1 MYVLGITGPIAAG
14 KTTVM
19 GLFVSL
25 GAEALAAD
33 DLTREL
39 MGPGSALVA
48 AIAEEFGPSFLLS
61 DGSLDRR
68 ALGRTVF
75 ADPDALL
82 RLNRIVHPTL
92 KDTIACRVQRAR
104 ARPEPPPLFIV
115 EAAVMGE
122 MGALD
127 LLDGLLYVD
136 ADEATR
142 VRRLVERDGMD
153 PEEATCR
160 VRAQEAVRRLAK
172 KANWIMDGAQGLDVL
187 RAQCAAI
194 YEAIGRSRPS
204 S

>member
-39 MGPGSALVA
+39 MGPGSDLVA
-48 AIAEEFGPSFLLS
+48 AIADEFGPSFLRS

-68 ALGRTVF
+68 ALGRVVF

-92 KDTIACRVQRAR
+92 KDTMGRRIQQAR
-104 ARPEPPPLFIV
+104 SRPEPPPVFIV
-115 EAAVMGE
+115 EAAVMAE
-122 MGALD
+122 MDALD

-142 VRRLVERDGMD
+142 VQRLVQRDGMD
-153 PEEATCR
+153 VEEATCR
-160 VRAQEAVRRLAK
+160 VRAQEAVRHLAK
-172 KANWIMDGAQGLDVL
+172 KANWVVDGAQDLDVL
-187 RAQCAAI
+187 RDRCAAI

>member
-1 MYVLGITGPIAAG
+1 VYVLGITGPIAAG

-25 GAEALAAD
+25 GAEAVAAD

-39 MGPGSALVA
+39 MGPGSTLVA
-48 AIAEEFGPSFLLS
+48 AIAAEFGASVILA

-68 ALGRTVF
+68 ALGRVVF
-75 ADPDALL
+75 SDPNALL

-92 KDTIACRVQRAR
+92 KDAVARRIQEARSRPDPPRV
-104 ARPEPPPLFIV
+104 LVV

-122 MGALD
+122 MGALE
-127 LLDGLLYVD
+127 LLDGLLYVG

-142 VRRLVERDGMD
+142 IRRLVQRDGMD

-160 VRAQEAVRRLAK
+160 VRAQEAVRHLAN
-172 KANWIMDGAQGLDVL
+172 KAEWVMDGAQALEVL
-187 RAQCAAI
+187 QGQCVAI

>member
-39 MGPGSALVA
+39 MAPGSALVA
-48 AIAEEFGPSFLLS
+48 AIADEFGASFLLS

-68 ALGRTVF
+68 ALGRMVF
-75 ADPDALL
+75 ADPDALS

-92 KDTIACRVQRAR
+92 KDTIARRIHQAR
-104 ARPEPPPLFIV
+104 SRPEPPPVLVV

-142 VRRLVERDGMD
+142 VRRLVQRDGMD
-153 PEEATCR
+153 LEEATCR
-160 VRAQEAVRRLAK
+160 VRAQEAVRHLAK
-172 KANWIMDGAQGLDVL
+172 KANWVMDGAQDLDAL
-187 RAQCAAI
+187 RAQCVTI
-194 YEAIGRSRPS
+194 YKAIGWSRPS

>member
-25 GAEALAAD
+25 GAEAVAAD

-39 MGPGSALVA
+39 MGPGSTLVA
-48 AIAEEFGPSFLLS
+48 AIAAEFGASVILA

-68 ALGRTVF
+68 ALGRVVF
-75 ADPDALL
+75 SDPNALL

-92 KDTIACRVQRAR
+92 KDAVARRIQEARSRPDPPRV
-104 ARPEPPPLFIV
+104 LVV

-122 MGALD
+122 MGALE
-127 LLDGLLYVD
+127 LLDGLLYVG

-142 VRRLVERDGMD
+142 IRRLVQRDGMD

-160 VRAQEAVRRLAK
+160 VRAQEAVRHLAN
-172 KANWIMDGAQGLDVL
+172 KAEWVMDGAQALEVL
-187 RAQCAAI
+187 QGQCVAI

>member
-1 MYVLGITGPIAAG
+1 
-14 KTTVM
+14 M

-25 GAEALAAD
+25 GAEAVAAD

-48 AIAEEFGPSFLLS
+48 AIAAEFGASVILA

-68 ALGRTVF
+68 ALGRVVF
-75 ADPDALL
+75 SDPNALL
-82 RLNRIVHPTL
+82 LLNRIVHPTL
-92 KDTIACRVQRAR
+92 KDAVARRIQEARSRPDPPRV
-104 ARPEPPPLFIV
+104 LVV

-122 MGALD
+122 MGALE
-127 LLDGLLYVD
+127 LLDGLLYVG

-142 VRRLVERDGMD
+142 IRRLVQRDGMD

-160 VRAQEAVRRLAK
+160 VRAQEAVRHLAN
-172 KANWIMDGAQGLDVL
+172 KAQWVMDGAQALGVL
-187 RAQCAAI
+187 QGQCVAI